1 MDASELELITLN
13 YMVAAAAAANSNLS
27 KIHSNF
33 GKINITTTTTGLRVN
48 GKGHARTLLRRVI
61 FVKMDRSVTGQ
72 DIKVSRDRT
81 RADPFAQSHVRHPN
95 NNNNKGLGLAGRAR
109 QNHVPPQTPYPTG
122 SSNCT
127 A

>member
-1 MDASELELITLN
+1 MALSGIMDASELELITLN

-72 DIKVSRDRT
+72 DIKCRETGHARTLLRRVIFVKMDVIFVKMDVMFVKMDR
-81 RADPFAQSHVRHPN
+81 RVRVYA
-95 NNNNKGLGLAGRAR
+95 LI
-109 QNHVPPQTPYPTG
+109 
-122 SSNCT
+122 
-127 A
+127 